1 MGGGYRATADSLTGC
16 GGKIE
21 SIGSDADSI
30 KQKATEAEVP
40 EISWGLLGL
49 ATVYGSYRELLDT
62 FTEHMDQVCEGLSK
76 AGTEIGDAGR
86 DYQDTDRRAA
96 DAMSALLGNVDNI
109 AGGGGGGRG

>member
-1 MGGGYRATADSLTGC
+1 MGGGYRAAADSLTSC
-16 GGKIE
+16 GKKIE
-21 SIGSDADSI
+21 AMGTEADSI

-62 FTEHMDQVCEGLSK
+62 FSEHMDQVCEGISK
-76 AGTEIGDAGR
+76 AGSEIGEAGR

-96 DAMSALLGNVDNI
+96 DAMSVLLGNVDNI
-109 AGGGGGGRG
+109 AGGGGRG